1 MLRSAANILEDG
13 PNRHAWLDLSAD
25 RQMKVATSLMLALEE
40 NAFLLAG
47 VTEQPEEIL
56 ETYETL
62 SKFAVFFILPTPFP
76 DFSNIQGSNNLLGCI
91 VFSWLVF

>member
-1 MLRSAANILEDG
+1 MLRSAANILDDG

-62 SKFAVFFILPTPFP
+62 SKFAGFIFLFY
-76 DFSNIQGSNNLLGCI
+76 QLLFLTFQTSKVQTI
-91 VFSWLVF
+91 YWVV

>member
-62 SKFAVFFILPTPFP
+62 SKFAGFVFLFYDGYT
-76 DFSNIQGSNNLLGCI
+76 FSCYVLNQDQN
-91 VFSWLVF
+91 

>member
-62 SKFAVFFILPTPFP
+62 SKFAVLFFLFY
-76 DFSNIQGSNNLLGCI
+76 QLLFLTFQTSKVQTI
-91 VFSWLVF
+91 YWVV